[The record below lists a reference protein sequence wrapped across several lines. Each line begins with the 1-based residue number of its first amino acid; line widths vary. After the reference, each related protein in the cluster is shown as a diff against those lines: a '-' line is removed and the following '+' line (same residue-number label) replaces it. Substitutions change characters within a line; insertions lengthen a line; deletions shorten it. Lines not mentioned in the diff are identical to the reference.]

1 MRLRLLLRLLKEKLR
16 TVKYRKHLTTIIL
29 LALSIYTLYTGIIAI
44 NKSNTYVS
52 DEIYYVTAAKNI
64 GIKVFGI
71 NVTKTPYPEYKGL
84 NLKENLNLEHPPLA
98 KYIIFISMLILGD
111 TYFSWRIPGVVLHTL
126 MIFLVFLTVKKLG
139 DEVSAIVSS
148 FIVAFDPILRNLSYI
163 AMLDIYVAFFLTAS
177 FTALIYGRKTL
188 AFILYGLAL
197 ASKYTALF
205 ALPVFLIILRSYHNE
220 KMWKI
225 PLYVLLAGIVYAAAW
240 IPFITYFANEKGI
253 LYYGFQRVYEE
264 HVFAMKWHLSS
275 KGGHSYSSPP
285 WGWLFNSKVWPIYGG
300 MSVHSNIYMNIVFAI
315 LPLMYGLFSRKIDSR
330 RFYPY
335 YWFLSVIAGFIL
347 IYELGSTT
355 QFIFYAATYE
365 PSIAIGVGTLLF
377 PSIDGLSEK
386 ISEWRHRGRRG
397 QSHSQVCM

>member
-1 MRLRLLLRLLKEKLR
+1 MRLKLSPQLLKEKLH
-16 TVKYRKHLTTIIL
+16 TVEYRRYLTAIIL
-29 LALSIYTLYTGIIAI
+29 LALAIYTLYTGIVAI
-44 NKSNTYVS
+44 NKSKTYVS

-64 GIKVFGI
+64 GIKIFGI
-71 NVTKTPYPEYKGL
+71 NVTATPYPEYEGL

-111 TYFSWRIPGVVLHTL
+111 TYFSWRIPGVLLHVA
-126 MIFLVFLTVKKLG
+126 MIFLVFLVVKKLS
-139 DEVSAIVSS
+139 DEVLAIVSS

-177 FTALIYGRKTL
+177 FTALIYRRKTL
-188 AFILYGLAL
+188 AFIFYGMAL

-205 ALPVFLIILRSYHNE
+205 ALPAFLIILRNYCKE
-220 KMWKI
+220 RLWKI
-225 PLYVLLAGIVYAAAW
+225 LLYVLLVGLIYVATW
-240 IPFITYFANEKGI
+240 IPFVTYFANEKDN
-253 LYYGFQRVYEE
+253 LYYGFQRVYDE

-285 WGWLFNSKVWPIYGG
+285 WGWLFNYKVWPIYGG

-315 LPLMYGLFSRKIDSR
+315 LPLIYSIFSGKIDSKKY
-330 RFYPY
+330 YPY
-335 YWFLSVIAGFIL
+335 YWFLSVFTGFIL
-347 IYELGSTT
+347 IYFLGSTT

-377 PSIDGLSEK
+377 PSLDGLAEK
-386 ISEWRHRGRRG
+386 ISEWRHRGGRG
-397 QSHSQVCM
+397 RLNLHGLE